1 MIPLARS
8 FSRARATAQA
18 ADAPGTT
25 PSSANRRRDD
35 PLYDPFTAERVTKP
49 PAPLETKAVCRGG
62 VWHVFRR
69 RREDDGPA
77 AAAELDEAGAAL
89 AGAVDDAR
97 AWVRVGPRPPT
108 QAAFFDALSELHAI
122 VSSGPVQSLAYK
134 RLQLLEQRFE
144 MHALLNQER
153 EAAAQRSVPHRDF
166 YNVRKVDT
174 HVHHSACMNQKHLL
188 RFIKSK
194 LKHAPDE
201 LVTFRDGRFMTLLEV
216 FESLGLSAYD
226 LSTDTLD
233 MHASNTFHRFDR
245 FNLKYN
251 PAGQSRLREIF
262 LKTDNL
268 TGGRHLAE
276 ITRQVRARPTRA
288 WEGGGAAGGS

>member
-1 MIPLARS
+1 MKLRPPLSLR
-8 FSRARATAQA
+8 
-18 ADAPGTT
+18 
-25 PSSANRRRDD
+25 
-35 PLYDPFTAERVTKP
+35 YDPFTAERVTSP

-69 RREDDGPA
+69 RLESDGPPPPA
-77 AAAELDEAGAAL
+77 ADADAELDGAGAPL
-89 AGAVDDAR
+89 AGAGGDAR
-97 AWVRVGPRPPT
+97 AWVRIGPRLPS
-108 QAAFFDALSELHAI
+108 QGAFFDALSELHAI

-144 MHALLNQER
+144 MHVLLNQER

-226 LSTDTLD
+226 LSLI
-233 MHASNTFHRFDR
+233 HIS
-245 FNLKYN
+245 
-251 PAGQSRLREIF
+251 E
-262 LKTDNL
+262 
-268 TGGRHLAE
+268 
-276 ITRQVRARPTRA
+276 PTRPY
-288 WEGGGAAGGS
+288 